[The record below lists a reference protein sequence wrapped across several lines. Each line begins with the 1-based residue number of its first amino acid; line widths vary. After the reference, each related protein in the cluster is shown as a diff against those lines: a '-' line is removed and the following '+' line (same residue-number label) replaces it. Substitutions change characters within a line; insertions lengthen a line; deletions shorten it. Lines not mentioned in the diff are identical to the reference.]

1 MKHSYLKGSA
11 GFFKVAGCVSNK
23 IKPSKCNHRESV
35 VFTAPS
41 VGRHTKDVGFD
52 NSKTNNTRQNFI
64 TTKQNDF
71 VGKSTKF
78 WRRKASATYAHIS
91 RRHLAADVTGTSEC
105 FHCIIA
111 VSKKTKQLFLKMYTQ
126 LSEQGLSDQGLEPR
140 KELNFRHKRQRPN
153 SFQDISQLYPYLAET
168 NPASSNT
175 CVEKWHYWPM

>member
-11 GFFKVAGCVSNK
+11 GFFKAPGFVSNK
-23 IKPSKCNHRESV
+23 MKPSKCNHRESV
-35 VFTAPS
+35 VFNAPS
-41 VGRHTKDVGFD
+41 VARHTQDVGFD

-91 RRHLAADVTGTSEC
+91 RRHLAADGTGTNEC

-111 VSKKTKQLFLKMYTQ
+111 VSKKTKTAILKNVHTIIMHCGRGH
-126 LSEQGLSDQGLEPR
+126 S
-140 KELNFRHKRQRPN
+140 NFQ
-153 SFQDISQLYPYLAET
+153 
-168 NPASSNT
+168 
-175 CVEKWHYWPM
+175 